1 MAGQRGQQQQEGFRR
16 KGEEPVDAGRADSTL
31 TVPWKL
37 SRAQLSKAFP
47 FPKSGK
53 TNGSKIYLFV
63 LIYLPE
69 LQLALCLCGACLFE
83 W

>member
-1 MAGQRGQQQQEGFRR
+1 MITEGQRGKEGVSAGGRLMAGQGGQQQQEGFRR

-47 FPKSGK
+47 FP
-53 TNGSKIYLFV
+53 
-63 LIYLPE
+63 
-69 LQLALCLCGACLFE
+69 
-83 W
+83 